1 MFSLLVKPEGTL
13 LLTTST
19 KAVHQVD
26 SVTLTCNF
34 TNSIPSPSLYRFYHK
49 NKLVQE
55 TSNNTYIMD
64 PVKIDDQGAYT
75 CYPVNV
81 VGRGSKDIIDLD
93 IEGTILRLFSLAV
106 SLTYFIGL

>member
-1 MFSLLVKPEGTL
+1 
-13 LLTTST
+13 
-19 KAVHQVD
+19 
-26 SVTLTCNF
+26 
-34 TNSIPSPSLYRFYHK
+34 
-49 NKLVQE
+49 
-55 TSNNTYIMD
+55 MD